1 MEETQGADIWRE
13 FSCRTMDDLT
23 IRGRDYGNRLSD
35 TMPLVCLPGLT
46 RSTRDFDALATLIS
60 QDSDA
65 PRRVLTLDYRGRGR
79 SDYDPNWKNYHPL
92 TEAQDVLNAITAA
105 GLRDVAILGT
115 SRGGIIAMLLGALR
129 PGILKGVILHDIGPT
144 IDVTGL
150 IKIKNYVS
158 QMPQPRNWQ
167 DAADIMRTVHRGSFP
182 NNNDEDWMQA
192 ARLTF
197 ADRNGAPVLDFDPGL
212 IKTLEAISADD
223 PPPDLWPQFMSLRA
237 KPLLVIRGGISDLFS
252 QATLD
257 MMDRAHPTLKSV
269 VVPDQGHVPSLLYP
283 PALEAIFAFLK
294 ALDVAHA

>member
-79 SDYDPNWKNYHPL
+79 SDYDPNWENYHPL

-197 ADRNGAPVLDFDPGL
+197 ADKNGAPVLDFDPGL
-212 IKTLEAISADD
+212 IKTLVAISADD